1 MATRSVF
8 NPEKLR
14 KLIQDRKTMAEIK
27 AELNVTTTTL
37 NNHLLKLMQL
47 DGKVYKI
54 HGSGVRN
61 TVPKV
66 TKNGLKITKSLL
78 ESYGFAEGDV
88 KIERVGH
95 KEIKITQI
103 G

>member
-66 TKNGLKITKSLL
+66 TKNGLKITKGMLD
-78 ESYGFAEGDV
+78 SYGFTEGEV
-88 KIERVGH
+88 KIERVND
-95 KEIKITQI
+95 KEIKISQTD
-103 G
+103 

>member
-8 NPEKLR
+8 NSEKLR
-14 KLIQDRKTMAEIK
+14 KLIEDRKTMAEIK

-66 TKNGLKITKSLL
+66 TKNGLKITKGML
-78 ESYGFAEGDV
+78 ESYGFTDGEV
-88 KIERVGH
+88 KIERVGD
-95 KEIKITQI
+95 KEIKISQNV
-103 G
+103 

>member
-8 NPEKLR
+8 NPKKLR
-14 KLIQDRKTMAEIK
+14 DLIEDKKTMAEIK

-47 DGKVYKI
+47 DNTVYI
-54 HGSGVRN
+54 LEGSGVRN
-61 TVPKV
+61 TVPRV
-66 TKNGLKITKSLL
+66 TKNGLKITKGML
-78 ESYGFAEGDV
+78 ESYGFTDGEV
-88 KIERVGH
+88 KIERVGD

-103 G
+103 D

>member
-1 MATRSVF
+1 MAARSVF
-8 NPEKLR
+8 NSEKLR
-14 KLIQDRKTMAEIK
+14 KLIEDRKTMAEIK
-27 AELNVTTTTL
+27 AEMNVTTTTL

-66 TKNGLKITKSLL
+66 TKNGLKITKGMLD
-78 ESYGFAEGDV
+78 SYGFTEGEV
-88 KIERVGH
+88 KIERVND
-95 KEIKITQI
+95 KEIKISQTD
-103 G
+103 

>member
-1 MATRSVF
+1 MPTRSKF
-8 NPEKLR
+8 DAEKLR
-14 KLIQDRKTMAEIK
+14 DLITDGKTWDVIES
-27 AELNVTTTTL
+27 ELKVSTNTL
-37 NNHLLKLMQL
+37 NNHLLKLIQL
-47 DGKVYKI
+47 DGKVYTI
-54 HGSGVRN
+54 EGTGVRN

>member
-1 MATRSVF
+1 MAARSVF
-8 NPEKLR
+8 NSEKLR
-14 KLIQDRKTMAEIK
+14 KLIEDRKTMAEIK

-61 TVPKV
+61 TVPRV
-66 TKNGLKITKSLL
+66 TKNGLKITKGMLDSC
-78 ESYGFAEGDV
+78 GFTEGKV
-88 KIERVGH
+88 KIEKVNN

-103 G
+103 D

>member
-1 MATRSVF
+1 MAARSVF
-8 NPEKLR
+8 NSEKLR
-14 KLIQDRKTMAEIK
+14 KLIEDRKTMAEIK

-47 DGKVYKI
+47 DGQVYKI

-66 TKNGLKITKSLL
+66 TKNGLKITKGML
-78 ESYGFAEGDV
+78 ESYGFTEGKV
-88 KIERVGH
+88 KIEKVKN

-103 G
+103 D

>member
-8 NPEKLR
+8 NPDKLR
-14 KLIQDRKTMAEIK
+14 DFIKAKTPIAEIK
-27 AELNVTTTTL
+27 AELKVTTTKL

-47 DGKVYKI
+47 DEKVYKI

-66 TKNGLKITKSLL
+66 TKNGLKITKGML
-78 ESYGFAEGDV
+78 ESYGFTDGEV
-88 KIERVGH
+88 KIERVGD
-95 KEIKITQI
+95 KEIKISQI
-103 G
+103 D